1 MTQVDH
7 YTPLSRAVA
16 SIDRD
21 SYAARFAIYD
31 RAHKALLRRL
41 ATGEIPCS
49 DADIQREE
57 HAFRDAVRRIEF
69 ADELSAD
76 EPPADELPVDEPP
89 ADELPAEEL
98 AEPEPAPP
106 LVPQRGPAED
116 ALQELRRDAP
126 WPEVRVPRESLR
138 HNFDD
143 VDHDVDHLDYEPAG
157 SDALAGPLAR
167 LRRPTRSVTR
177 RVGER
182 LALAVV
188 VLIFGASW
196 VMMADGR
203 RSAAESSAPA
213 PIETATDSAAT
224 EAAVQADSVDTK
236 RQQPG
241 WLSPEL
247 FYSAPNLAPPSA
259 RADVRPP
266 PAPAPV
272 RRP

>member
-21 SYAARFAIYD
+21 AYAARFAIYD

-49 DADIQREE
+49 DVDIEREE
-57 HAFRDAVRRIEF
+57 HAFREAVRRIEF
-69 ADELSAD
+69 ADELGEGELAD
-76 EPPADELPVDEPP
+76 D
-89 ADELPAEEL
+89 EL

-106 LVPQRGPAED
+106 LVPQRGPAEE

-138 HNFDD
+138 DSLEDLDRMEQPSLEPD
-143 VDHDVDHLDYEPAG
+143 VADET
-157 SDALAGPLAR
+157 LAPIAR
-167 LRRPTRSVTR
+167 LRRRSRSVTR

-188 VLIFGASW
+188 VLIFGAAW
-196 VMMADGR
+196 VMVADERG
-203 RSAAESSAPA
+203 AVESSAPPA
-213 PIETATDSAAT
+213 AQAATDVNTQAAD
-224 EAAVQADSVDTK
+224 AGDVKA
-236 RQQPG
+236 QQPG

-272 RRP
+272 HRP